1 MSHTSELDICNSA
14 LAKLGAEKIQSLT
27 GQNKRA
33 RLCNQQYKPN
43 RDKLLRMH
51 PWNFAIKR
59 ITLNPLVS
67 NPPFGPL
74 NEFQLPADLIR
85 VYKIFNQENIH
96 KKEGDRLVSSDG
108 TIDLIYIFKVENVA
122 LMDVSFQ
129 ELLALLLA
137 ADISYALI
145 QSNTLTQTL
154 WAQYREE
161 RKEIRSFSSQESF
174 PDSLQPD
181 TFTNSRQAFGQIITD
196 PTKLG

>member
-27 GQNKRA
+27 DQNKRA

-59 ITLNPLVS
+59 VTLNPLVS
-67 NPPFGPL
+67 SPPFGPL
-74 NEFQLPADLIR
+74 NEFQLPSDLIR
-85 VYKIFNQENIH
+85 IYKLFNQENIH
-96 KKEGDRLVSSDG
+96 KKEQDTLVSSDG

-129 ELLALLLA
+129 ELLALMLA

-145 QSNTLTQTL
+145 QSNTLTQSL

-181 TFTNSRQAFGQIITD
+181 TFTDARQAFGQIISD